1 MRNSHKQ
8 DGLAAPVLDLV
19 DRPCDETVCMMVIER
34 EERGVE
40 KMENETNGEKVFQKK
55 KRNPK
60 KKILAHRCA
69 MFAENSGFSKTWNP
83 AHELESSSPL
93 ACLS

>member
-1 MRNSHKQ
+1 
-8 DGLAAPVLDLV
+8 
-19 DRPCDETVCMMVIER
+19 
-34 EERGVE
+34 
-40 KMENETNGEKVFQKK
+40 MENETNGEKVFRKK

-60 KKILAHRCA
+60 KKILAHQCA